1 MDIKNL
7 DRIVNL
13 GFTVTL
19 NWNRDITIMY
29 EDFSSYEF
37 SIGEDIFVLVYT
49 YPLTAQY
56 TFSEAIDIVIDE
68 FNHWYSD
75 NNKLLQD
82 WLDTRSDKNRESIS
96 TLGDVTDK
104 VNRHLRIGDLLSEEY
119 DF

>member
-1 MDIKNL
+1 M

-13 GFTVTL
+13 GFTLTI
-19 NWNRDITIMY
+19 NWNRDVAIMY

-56 TFSEAIDIVIDE
+56 TFSDAIEVVVDE
-68 FNHWYSD
+68 FNAWYST
-75 NNKLLQD
+75 NHKTLEE
-82 WLDTRSDKNRESIS
+82 WLDTKNDSIRERIIS
-96 TLGDVTDK
+96 LGDITNK
-104 VNRHLRIGDLLSEEY
+104 INRQLRIDDLLNEEY